1 MESTGPQSPAGLRT
15 TPSWLL
21 NQTASHAARLIG
33 EGFAAH
39 GLRGYH
45 YRLLAALAE
54 GGPASQADL
63 GRRCGIDR
71 SDVVAAINDLA
82 GRGLVV
88 RAPDPADRRRNVI
101 SLTDAGTDE
110 ADRMGETVE
119 RVQRDLLAPLSTDE
133 RDQLTRL
140 LTRLLDHHTR
150 H

>member
-1 MESTGPQSPAGLRT
+1 MESTAPQSPGGLRT

-21 NQTASHAARLIG
+21 NQAASYAGRLIG

-39 GLRGYH
+39 DLRGYH
-45 YRLLAALAE
+45 YRLLASLAE
-54 GGPASQADL
+54 DGPASQADL

-88 RAPDPADRRRNVI
+88 RAPDPADRRRNIV
-101 SLTDAGTDE
+101 SSTDAG
-110 ADRMGETVE
+110 ADAARRMGETVD
-119 RVQRDLLAPLSTDE
+119 RVQDDLLAPLSTTE
-133 RDQLTRL
+133 RAQLTRL
-140 LTRLLDHHTR
+140 LTRLLEHHSR

>member
-1 MESTGPQSPAGLRT
+1 MEFPQSPAGLRT

-21 NQTASHAARLIG
+21 NQAASHATRLIG

-39 GLRGYH
+39 DLRGYH

-54 GGPASQADL
+54 DGPASQADL

-101 SLTDAGTDE
+101 SLTDAGADE
-110 ADRMGETVE
+110 ARRMGQTVD
-119 RVQRDLLAPLSTDE
+119 RVQRDLLAPLSTSE
-133 RDQLTRL
+133 GEQLTRL
-140 LTRLLDHHTR
+140 LTRLLEHHSR

>member
-1 MESTGPQSPAGLRT
+1 MEHAAPHSPAGLST
-15 TPSWLL
+15 TPTWLL
-21 NQTASHAARLIG
+21 NQTASHAARLLS

-39 GLRGYH
+39 DLRGYH
-45 YRLLAALAE
+45 YRLLATLAE
-54 GGPASQADL
+54 DGPASQADL

-101 SLTDAGTDE
+101 SVTDAGADE
-110 ADRMGETVE
+110 ARRMGATLE
-119 RVQRDLLAPLSTDE
+119 RVQDDLLAPLSTTE

-140 LTRLLDHHTR
+140 LTRLLHHHSR